1 MDVGKES
8 GQEQGGEG
16 AGWLLT
22 CNELVTQWQHLAN
35 TALL

>member
-22 CNELVTQWQHLAN
+22 RNESVTQWQHLAD

>member
-8 GQEQGGEG
+8 GQEREGES
-16 AGWLLT
+16 AGWLFT
-22 CNELVTQWQHLAN
+22 RNESVTQWQQLAN